1 MSEKNDRR
9 SSGPNAGRGHGG
21 YGPRGIGRPV
31 EKAKDFKGSLR
42 RLLSYM
48 RPHRASLFLVLI
60 LTILS
65 TVFSIFSPKIMGQA
79 TTVLFEGMLA
89 KMRGVPGASID
100 FTAIGRILTILA
112 GLYVISALFS
122 YLQQL
127 LMVTVSQKTVYT
139 MREDINHKL
148 ARLPLSYYDANTH
161 GDILSRVT
169 NDVDTV
175 SQSLQQSV
183 TQMITSLISIIGV
196 LIMMLTIS
204 PIMTLITLG
213 MLPVSVFISVFIA
226 KRSQKF
232 FVRQQRILGELNGHI
247 EEIYTGHTIVKA
259 YGLEK
264 NAVDEFVSVND
275 ELYDTGWKAQFVS
288 GTIMPLINFVG
299 NLGYVAIAVVGGVFT
314 SRGVIT
320 IGDIQAFIQYSRQF
334 TMPIT
339 QMASIANVLQSTVA
353 AAERV
358 FELLDEEEE
367 LADLSDAV
375 VLANPRGEILMD
387 NVSFGYDPNKPVIKN
402 LDLHVKPGELVA
414 IVGPTGAGKT
424 TLVNLLMRFYDVGEG
439 SITFDGHN
447 IMNLKRGNL
456 RTMFGMVLQDTWLF
470 EGTIRDN
477 IAYGRQG
484 ATDEEIVEAAKAA
497 YADHFIRT
505 LPEGYDTI
513 LGEDASSIS
522 QGQRQLLTIAR
533 AILADPTVLI
543 LDEATSSVDTRTERL
558 IQEAMTRLMEGRTS
572 FVIAHRLSTILD
584 ADRILVI
591 NHGEIVE
598 QGTHPELLA
607 QGGFYAEL
615 YNSQF
620 VAELPHQVG

>member
-1 MSEKNDRR
+1 MSTKNENR
-9 SSGPNAGRGHGG
+9 GPSAGRGHGG
-21 YGPRGIGRPV
+21 FGPRGIGRPV

-42 RLLSYM
+42 RLLGYM
-48 RPHRASLFLVLI
+48 RPHQLSLVFVLI

-65 TVFSIFSPKIMGQA
+65 TVFNIFSPKIMGQA

-100 FTAIGRILTILA
+100 FEAVGRILMLLA
-112 GLYVISALFS
+112 GLYVISAIFS

-127 LMVTVSQKTVYT
+127 LMVNVSQKTVYT
-139 MREDINHKL
+139 MREDISSKL
-148 ARLPLSYYDANTH
+148 SKLPLKYYDATTH
-161 GDILSRVT
+161 GEILSRVT

-183 TQMITSLISIIGV
+183 TQVITSLISIIGV

-204 PIMTLITLG
+204 PVMTLITLG
-213 MLPVSVFISVFIA
+213 MLPVSAFISIFIA
-226 KRSQKF
+226 RRSQKYF
-232 FVRQQRILGELNGHI
+232 IRQQKILGELNGHV
-247 EEIYTGHTIVKA
+247 EEILTGHTIVKA
-259 YGLEK
+259 YGLEED
-264 NAVDEFVSVND
+264 AVAQFVRVND
-275 ELYDTGWKAQFVS
+275 QLYDTGWKAQFVS

-299 NLGYVAIAVVGGVFT
+299 NIGYVAIAVVGGIFT
-314 SRGVIT
+314 SRGMIT

-367 LADLSDAV
+367 PEDDHQAV
-375 VLANPRGEILMD
+375 VLTNPRGEIQMQD
-387 NVSFGYDPNKPVIKN
+387 VSFGYDPAKPVIKN
-402 LDLHVKPGELVA
+402 LNLQVQPGQLVA

-447 IMNLKRGNL
+447 IMNLNRGNL

-470 EGTIRDN
+470 EGTIKEN

-484 ATDEEIVEAAKAA
+484 ASEEEIISAAKAA
-497 YADHFIRT
+497 HADHFIRT

-533 AILADPTVLI
+533 AILADPAVLI

-558 IQEAMTRLMEGRTS
+558 IQEAMAKLMEGRTS

-598 QGTHPELLA
+598 QGTHGELLA

-620 VAELPHQVG
+620 VAELAHEVG

>member
-1 MSEKNDRR
+1 MSTKNENR
-9 SSGPNAGRGHGG
+9 GPSAGRGHGG
-21 YGPRGIGRPV
+21 FGPRGIGRPV

-42 RLLSYM
+42 RLLGYM
-48 RPHRASLFLVLI
+48 RPHQLSLVFVLI

-65 TVFSIFSPKIMGQA
+65 TVFNIFSPKIMGQA

-100 FTAIGRILTILA
+100 FEAVGRILMLLA
-112 GLYVISALFS
+112 GLYVISAIFS

-127 LMVTVSQKTVYT
+127 LMVNVSQKTVYT
-139 MREDINHKL
+139 MREDISSKL
-148 ARLPLSYYDANTH
+148 SKLPLKYYDATTH
-161 GDILSRVT
+161 GEILSRVT

-183 TQMITSLISIIGV
+183 TQVITSLISIIGV

-204 PIMTLITLG
+204 PVMTLITLG
-213 MLPVSVFISVFIA
+213 MLPVSAFISIFIA
-226 KRSQKF
+226 RRSQKYF
-232 FVRQQRILGELNGHI
+232 IRQQKILGELNGHV
-247 EEIYTGHTIVKA
+247 EEILTGHTIVKA
-259 YGLEK
+259 YGLEED
-264 NAVDEFVSVND
+264 AVAQFVRVND
-275 ELYDTGWKAQFVS
+275 QLYDTGWKAQFVS

-299 NLGYVAIAVVGGVFT
+299 NIGYVAIAVVGGIFT
-314 SRGVIT
+314 SRGMIT

-367 LADLSDAV
+367 PEDDHQAV
-375 VLANPRGEILMD
+375 ILTNPRGEIQMRD
-387 NVSFGYDPNKPVIKN
+387 VSFGYDPAKPVIKN
-402 LDLHVKPGELVA
+402 LNLQVQPGQLVA

-447 IMNLKRGNL
+447 VMNLNRGNL

-470 EGTIRDN
+470 EGTIKEN

-484 ATDEEIVEAAKAA
+484 ASEEEIISAAKAA
-497 YADHFIRT
+497 HADHFIRT

-533 AILADPTVLI
+533 AILADPAVLI

-558 IQEAMTRLMEGRTS
+558 IQEAMAKLMEGRTS

-598 QGTHPELLA
+598 QGTHGELLA

-620 VAELPHQVG
+620 VAELAHEVG

>member
-1 MSEKNDRR
+1 MSEKN
-9 SSGPNAGRGHGG
+9 GQKTTPGHGGGRGGG

-42 RLLSYM
+42 RLLGYM
-48 RPHRASLFLVLI
+48 RPHRVSLLVVLL

-65 TVFSIFSPKIMGQA
+65 TFFSIFSPKVMGQA
-79 TTVLFEGMLA
+79 TTILFEGMLG

-100 FTAIGRILTILA
+100 FGAIKQILFVLG
-112 GLYVISALFS
+112 GLYVISAIFS

-127 LMVTVSQKTVYT
+127 LMVNVSQKTVYT
-139 MREDINHKL
+139 MREDINNKL
-148 ARLPLSYYDANTH
+148 ARLPLSYYDANAH

-204 PIMTLITLG
+204 PSMTLITLV
-213 MLPVSVFISVFIA
+213 MLPISAFISVFIA
-226 KRSQKF
+226 KRSQKYF
-232 FVRQQRILGELNGHI
+232 IRQQKILGELNGHI
-247 EEIYTGHTIVKA
+247 EEIYTGHSIVKA
-259 YGLEK
+259 YGLE
-264 NAVDEFVSVND
+264 DEAIAKFAKVNE

-299 NLGYVAIAVVGGVFT
+299 NVGYVAIAVVGGVFS
-314 SRGVIT
+314 SRGLIT

-367 LADLSDAV
+367 PADIEGAG
-375 VLANPRGEILMD
+375 VLTDPEGKIQIND
-387 NVSFGYDPNKPVIKN
+387 VSFGYDPKKPVIKN
-402 LDLHVKPGELVA
+402 LNLQVEPGELIA

-424 TLVNLLMRFYDVGEG
+424 TLVNLLMRFYDVGQG
-439 SITFDGHN
+439 SITFDGHD
-447 IMNLKRGNL
+447 ITSLKRGNL

-470 EGTIRDN
+470 EGTIKEN
-477 IAYGRQG
+477 IAYGSL
-484 ATDEEIVEAAKAA
+484 AASDEEIVRAAEAA

-505 LPEGYDTI
+505 LPDGYDTI

-533 AILADPTVLI
+533 AILADPAVLI

-558 IQEAMTRLMEGRTS
+558 IQDAMTKLMEGRTS

-591 NHGEIVE
+591 NEGEIVE
-598 QGTHPELLA
+598 QGTHGELLA
-607 QGGFYAEL
+607 KQGFYAEL

-620 VAELPHQVG
+620 VAEYSPVG